1 MLAAHISAAFC
12 QRRYDHLIY
21 SQIIYTD
28 SRTYN
33 IDNGI
38 NRSYLMKMHLLN
50 RKPVGLRLCLRN
62 NQKHFSG
69 QLLYMLIGIQPINN
83 CINIMQVPMLMRMCM
98 LVVML
103 VLMAVLMLVAVL
115 VAVTVLMAVLV
126 LVAVAVTVLMLVAV
140 LMLMAVLML
149 QMHIKVKGIQ
159 PAGHLPSKMKMISV
173 HLHTVKHPL
182 QLCPIRSQI
191 KQSSY
196 RHISADS

>member
-1 MLAAHISAAFC
+1 
-12 QRRYDHLIY
+12 
-21 SQIIYTD
+21 
-28 SRTYN
+28 
-33 IDNGI
+33 
-38 NRSYLMKMHLLN
+38 
-50 RKPVGLRLCLRN
+50 
-62 NQKHFSG
+62 
-69 QLLYMLIGIQPINN
+69 
-83 CINIMQVPMLMRMCM
+83 MQVPMLMRMCM
-98 LVVML
+98 LVAML

-115 VAVTVLMAVLV
+115 MAVLV
-126 LVAVAVTVLMLVAV
+126 LVAVPMAV
-140 LMLMAVLML
+140 LVLVAVLML

>member
-1 MLAAHISAAFC
+1 
-12 QRRYDHLIY
+12 
-21 SQIIYTD
+21 
-28 SRTYN
+28 
-33 IDNGI
+33 
-38 NRSYLMKMHLLN
+38 MKMHLLN

-62 NQKHFSG
+62 HQKHFSG

-98 LVVML
+98 LVAML
-103 VLMAVLMLVAVL
+103 VLMAVLML

-126 LVAVAVTVLMLVAV
+126 LVAVPMAVLVLVAV

>member
-12 QRRYDHLIY
+12 QRRYNHLIY

-98 LVVML
+98 LVAML

-126 LVAVAVTVLMLVAV
+126 LVAV

-182 QLCPIRSQI
+182 QLCLICSQI